1 MAFSIMGLFG
11 VTLDT
16 RKFSKDDWLG
26 VTIALMQVILCHGD
40 RASWVGAAPY
50 LPVNPRLSTVSVF
63 PHTNV
68 RGQVLFK
75 FDFRAANE
83 QDRHS
88 HKRTILGAR

>member
-16 RKFSKDDWLG
+16 RKFSKDDRLG
-26 VTIALMQVILCHGD
+26 ATIALMQAILRRSD

-68 RGQVLFK
+68 RGQVLFE

-83 QDRHS
+83 QDRRS